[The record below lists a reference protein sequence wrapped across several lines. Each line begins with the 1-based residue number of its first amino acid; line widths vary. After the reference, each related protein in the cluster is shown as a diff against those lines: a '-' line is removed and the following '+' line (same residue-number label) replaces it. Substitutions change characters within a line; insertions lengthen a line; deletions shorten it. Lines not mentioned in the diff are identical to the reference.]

1 MLESKFKFVFLL
13 VVLACAAMPIV
24 AIMRG
29 TVSTPYEA
37 PMPGDSAEVEP
48 ASESVP
54 GEEPIAD
61 EMVTIPA
68 GPFVRGTE
76 NGGFDERPQRT
87 IHLDA
92 FSIDRYEVTNHHYQQ
107 FILATGHRKPGL
119 PARYAK
125 SGGRVKGTNQPVV
138 YVSWDDA
145 MEYCRWKGK
154 RLPTE
159 AEWEKAMR
167 GGDGRLWP
175 WGTKEQANGANWA
188 RVQDGYEVSA
198 PVGSFQADTSPY
210 GVKDGAGNAIEWVDD
225 WYDETY
231 YKRSPEQNP
240 PSPEYGTYRVLRG
253 GGYTTTGG
261 DVRITSRSKMMPDFR
276 DETIGFRCAISKVG
290 MKEEEKKNQDEVTE
304 SQSSRGSKTRPK

>member
-1 MLESKFKFVFLL
+1 MLETKFKVVFLL
-13 VVLACAAMPIV
+13 VLLACAAMPII
-24 AIMRG
+24 AILRG
-29 TVSTPYEA
+29 TTVTPYEK
-37 PMPGDSAEVEP
+37 PVPGTGAEIEAV
-48 ASESVP
+48 ADRDP
-54 GEEPIAD
+54 GEEPIPD

-76 NGGFDERPQRT
+76 SGGFDERPQRT
-87 IHLDA
+87 IHLDT

-107 FILATGHRKPGL
+107 FVLATGHRKPGL

-125 SGGRVKGTNQPVV
+125 SGGKLKGTNQPVV

-145 MEYCRWKGK
+145 KEYCRWKGK

-167 GGDGRLWP
+167 GNDGRLWP
-175 WGTKEQANGANWA
+175 WGNKEQTNGANWA

-198 PVGSFQADTSPY
+198 PVGSFQEDMSPY
-210 GVKDGAGNAIEWVDD
+210 GVMDGAGNAIEWVDD

-231 YKRSPEQNP
+231 YNRSPEQNP

-276 DETIGFRCAISKVG
+276 DEMIGFRCVVSKAE
-290 MKEEEKKNQDEVTE
+290 MKQEGEKKA
-304 SQSSRGSKTRPK
+304 G